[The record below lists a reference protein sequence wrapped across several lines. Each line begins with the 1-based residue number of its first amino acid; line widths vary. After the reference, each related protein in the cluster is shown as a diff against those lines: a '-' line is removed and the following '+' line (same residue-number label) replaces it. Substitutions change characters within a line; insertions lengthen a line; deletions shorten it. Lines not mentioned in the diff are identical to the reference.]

1 MLDLKKSCTY
11 LLVFFR
17 TQRNYLSKNH
27 LWVGKKCLR
36 LSGTIGQTIRIRR
49 EGSKNVTFSPFT
61 RSLGGS
67 STQGLDQISHKRF
80 ISLAASLVCIL
91 SKNNQVEKKLVTSKF
106 VIYCIFGFSEKFQAY
121 FIYHTLFLLQ
131 PFPSNRQLKIDI
143 FFNFG
148 GLWNSKRSTYRK
160 TICAFLS

>member
-91 SKNNQVEKKLVTSKF
+91 SKNNQVEKKVSD
-106 VIYCIFGFSEKFQAY
+106 
-121 FIYHTLFLLQ
+121 
-131 PFPSNRQLKIDI
+131 LKICNILYFWILRKIPSI
-143 FFNFG
+143 FYI
-148 GLWNSKRSTYRK
+148 SYIIPTSTV
-160 TICAFLS
+160 SE